1 MVKGRRNRKVVPSVP
16 GVEMCICTSCLRM
29 LPITAFYGNGEGL
42 HKHECK
48 ECYRERARERKKA
61 KLAGMKRC
69 TKCGV
74 LKPLGEFYRLKT
86 GYYQPT
92 CKQCAREQARLDYR
106 ASYSTEEGRKKRLAQ
121 RAKFREKHREELA
134 EAERQRRRKAG
145 VPPKKRIDKAK
156 MLKMYADG
164 IPVPDIAKACN
175 ASEHTVR
182 QYAAKSG
189 IKRERADR
197 AQVCRNC
204 WLYPCFQGID
214 NLETNFALTCR
225 SWHLR
230 GKS

>member
-1 MVKGRRNRKVVPSVP
+1 MS
-16 GVEMCICTSCLRM
+16 GVETRQCINCGRV
-29 LPITAFYGNGEGL
+29 LPITEFYKNGGGY

-48 ECYRERARERKKA
+48 ECYRERANERKKA
-61 KLAGMKRC
+61 KLAGI
-69 TKCGV
+69 
-74 LKPLGEFYRLKT
+74 
-86 GYYQPT
+86 
-92 CKQCAREQARLDYR
+92 
-106 ASYSTEEGRKKRLAQ
+106 
-121 RAKFREKHREELA
+121 
-134 EAERQRRRKAG
+134 
-145 VPPKKRIDKAK
+145 PPKKRIDKAK

-182 QYAAKSG
+182 QYAAGTG

-204 WLYPCFQGID
+204 WLYPCFKGIE
-214 NLETNFALTCR
+214 NFETNFALTCR